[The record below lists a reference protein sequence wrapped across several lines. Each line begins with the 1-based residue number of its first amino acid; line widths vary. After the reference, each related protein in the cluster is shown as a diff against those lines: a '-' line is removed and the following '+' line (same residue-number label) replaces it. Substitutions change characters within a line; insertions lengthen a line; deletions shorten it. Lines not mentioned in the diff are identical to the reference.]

1 MIQNYYLRRD
11 IMRNGFR
18 QMRIIHAASII
29 TIIITSLVFSQSQ
42 LKNDEIKKT
51 QLNEVIIEETW
62 RGFSWNKNTK
72 ITRNYDTNQ
81 NCINVM
87 KENWNGTRWEKETL
101 EKYSYDKLHRKLSS
115 EFYSWNMKTGKWE
128 LVEGSREVFDTL
140 NNKSNKVVLYEA
152 VWNPSKKRWDSS
164 DSIYYDKK
172 NRIIKSV
179 SKEISISDYNN
190 DTLIIIETNDYNYQ
204 TDKIWV
210 ETNKVWRSDTKKTDI
225 EKYRY
230 RQIKTT
236 PTQVYMIDIW
246 DDRMNRWIPNT
257 ASLYRIYSDNIE
269 TDSIEEIINNEPV
282 PVYVSSKIK
291 DNDGNVMVDYY
302 WSKSVDEKTGKWNGT
317 YVKWQRECDNNQKRV
332 AIVES
337 VFVADSNGSQWQLK
351 SYQNETCKIPS
362 AGNIVENGN
371 FEFNINL
378 WSFERSFDTLINSG
392 INLTGEEYFDEEKKK
407 WMPTLKF
414 TSKVGSDS
422 TVISTE
428 LLDMDN
434 GQWSNDSMFV
444 VRYDKDGKIISKTN
458 HVWARAGLLNGD
470 WVKASRQTYI
480 YGKE

>member
-1 MIQNYYLRRD
+1 
-11 IMRNGFR
+11 MRNGFR
-18 QMRIIHAASII
+18 RMRIIHTVSIVI
-29 TIIITSLVFSQSQ
+29 IIITSLVFSQSH

-62 RGFSWNKNTK
+62 RGLSWNKNTK
-72 ITRNYDTNQ
+72 MTRNYDTNQ
-81 NCINVM
+81 NCISVM
-87 KENWNGTRWEKETL
+87 KENWNGTKWEKETL

-128 LVEGSREVFDTL
+128 LVEGSREVFDTV
-140 NNKSNKVVLYEA
+140 NSKSNKVVLYDA
-152 VWNPSKKRWDSS
+152 VWNLSEKRWDSS

-190 DTLIIIETNDYNYQ
+190 DTLIKIETNNYNYQ
-204 TDKIWV
+204 TDKIWI
-210 ETNKVWRSDTKKTDI
+210 ETNKVWQSDTKKTDI

-230 RQIKTT
+230 RQVENEPMQI
-236 PTQVYMIDIW
+236 YMIDYW

-257 ASLYRIYSDNIE
+257 ASLYRTHSDNIE
-269 TDSIEEIINNEPV
+269 TDSVEEIINDKPV
-282 PVYVSSKIK
+282 PVYVSSKLK
-291 DNDGNVMVDYY
+291 DNDGNVIVNNY
-302 WSKSVDEKTGKWNGT
+302 WSKNVNEKTGKWNGT
-317 YVKWQRECDNNQKRV
+317 YVKWQREYDDNQKRV

-351 SYQNETCKIPS
+351 SYQNEICKIPS